1 MLFNSY
7 QFGIFFFLVVFLYFT
22 LPHRFRWCL
31 LLAASYYFYMA
42 WRKPY
47 VLLIIASTGVDYFAA
62 LGMSYTRRQ
71 AIRRLLLLFSLISN
85 LGLLFT
91 FKYFNFFADAANT
104 LSTMWGS
111 TVTLPYLQVL
121 LPVGISFYTFQTL
134 SYTLEV
140 YQGRQQPE
148 RHLGHFALYVAFFPQ
163 LVAGPIERA
172 HRLLPQ
178 LRRKVDFDYDRIRSG
193 LILMGWGLFKKVVIA
208 DRLARVVDI
217 IFAQP
222 DRFPGLFLA
231 TGAVFFAFQ
240 IYCDFAGYTDIARG
254 AARILGID
262 LMENFRR
269 PYNAQSI
276 ADFWRRWHISLS
288 TWFRDYLYLPLGGN
302 RVSPWRWVF
311 NILIVFLLSG
321 LWHGANW
328 TFLVWGGLHGTY
340 YLIGRFSQSTRSHLA
355 QKYELNRFLQLL
367 SPLKMLSTFI
377 LVTLAWIFFR
387 ANTVQEGWYVVSHLP
402 IGIYDLSDYGGADRL
417 LGALDISLRALL
429 MDGGLILFLLLVE
442 AFLAEQDIST
452 VLTQHPWWIRWS
464 VYVSMLIA
472 VMNLGVLTETPFVYF
487 QF

>member
-62 LGMSYTRRQ
+62 LGMSHTRRQ

-178 LRRKVDFDYDRIRSG
+178 LRHKVDFDYDRIRSG

-217 IFAQP
+217 IFAQS
-222 DRFPGLFLA
+222 DRFPGLFL
-231 TGAVFFAFQ
+231 TIGAVFFAFQ

-254 AARILGID
+254 AARILGIE

-288 TWFRDYLYLPLGGN
+288 TWFRDYLYMPLGGN

-340 YLIGRFSQSTRSHLA
+340 YLTGRFSQSTRSHLA
-355 QKYELNRFLQLL
+355 QKCGLARFPQLL

-387 ANTVQEGWYVVSHLP
+387 ANTVQEGWYIVSHLP
-402 IGIYDLSDYGGADRL
+402 IGIYDLSAYGGADRV
-417 LGALDISLRALL
+417 LGALDMSLRALL
-429 MDGGLILFLLLVE
+429 MDGGLILFLLLTE

-464 VYVSMLIA
+464 VYVSMLMA